1 MTDSAPPPSFE
12 PQTHVL
18 PRAEDFFR
26 SPSLI
31 SGFLRIC
38 FYLILVYVIGYG
50 VQRLS
55 SLFVGREFSPFAP
68 RRFAAAEIA
77 LLASTLVA
85 AWIMSLLEK
94 RSFAAYGLPLRS
106 AFGKLFWLGA
116 IFGLVEISAV
126 VGAMAALG
134 SYHFGSIVLMNAA
147 QLLRWF
153 IFWAA
158 FFLVVGLYEEFEF
171 RGYVQFT
178 LAQGLGFWPAALVL
192 SLAFGAVHISNP
204 GETWAGIAGIVWT
217 GLFWCFTLRR
227 TGSLWFA
234 VGMHASFDFGETF
247 LYSVPDSGV
256 VFPGHLSS
264 ATLAGPSWIT
274 GGTAGPEGS
283 VFDFVLLLLFFYAVH
298 RLFPRPSMER
308 SEGGVILK
316 ASDEDA

>member
-1 MTDSAPPPSFE
+1 M
-12 PQTHVL
+12 
-18 PRAEDFFR
+18 
-26 SPSLI
+26 
-31 SGFLRIC
+31 G
-38 FYLILVYVIGYG
+38 
-50 VQRLS
+50 
-55 SLFVGREFSPFAP
+55 
-68 RRFAAAEIA
+68 
-77 LLASTLVA
+77 TLVA
-85 AWIMSLLEK
+85 AWIMSQLEK

-106 AFGKLFWLGA
+106 AFGKLFWLGVL
-116 IFGLVEISAV
+116 FGLVEISTV

-147 QLLRWF
+147 QLLRWL
-153 IFWAA
+153 IFWAV

-204 GETWAGIAGIVWT
+204 GETWAGIAGIVLT

-283 VFDFVLLLLFFYAVH
+283 VFDFILLLLFFYAVH

-308 SEGGVILK
+308 SEAGVILK
-316 ASDEDA
+316 PSDEDA